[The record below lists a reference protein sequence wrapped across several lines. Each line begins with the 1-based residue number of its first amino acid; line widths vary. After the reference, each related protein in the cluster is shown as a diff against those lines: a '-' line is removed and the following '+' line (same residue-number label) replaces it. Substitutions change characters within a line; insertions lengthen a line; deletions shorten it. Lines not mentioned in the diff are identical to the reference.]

1 MRRVAATGI
10 GLALVAMS
18 GCGLLKPPRYC
29 CVAASDTHRPC
40 QNSIDRRH
48 KAAPKAPKVQVA
60 CPLEMS
66 IGPSAGALVESPAG
80 HVGLDV
86 TVARGHTFAWWAS
99 LGSRLE
105 ISSKARGLRGTTYL
119 EGGARLAVLL
129 LGAGAAIRYD
139 AHSAQAGP
147 QLFVGFAWPLTSNH
161 RWYFAPYYRPAFLF
175 DLADR
180 RFGMAHEIGVLFKF
194 ATSRAH
200 YAECGD

>member
-1 MRRVAATGI
+1 MQ
-10 GLALVAMS
+10 ALN
-18 GCGLLKPPRYC
+18 
-29 CVAASDTHRPC
+29 DTSRPC
-40 QNSIDRRH
+40 QNDINRRH
-48 KAAPKAPKVQVA
+48 TASPGAPKVQVT

-80 HVGLDV
+80 HLGLDV

-105 ISSKARGLRGTTYL
+105 IPPKAKPLRGATYV
-119 EGGARLAVLL
+119 EGGARLFALV

-139 AHSAQAGP
+139 GHSAQAGP
-147 QLFVGFAWPLTSNH
+147 QLFVGFAWPLTNNH

-180 RFGMAHEIGVLFKF
+180 RFGVAHEIGVLFKF
-194 ATSRAH
+194 ATGRAH